1 MKKIILK
8 NYYTARIVILNVRV
22 YFLTND
28 FNFVQEE
35 ASKRRIID
43 KIEILNSRIL
53 ILFIKIQML

>member
-1 MKKIILK
+1 MKKFILK

-35 ASKRRIID
+35 ASKMRISD
-43 KIEILNSRIL
+43 KIEMLNGRI
-53 ILFIKIQML
+53 FIYFLKIQML